1 MANRPENH
9 ITGDKSVRQISA
21 MLIPDEWTIS
31 IPDSDYGLDMLVE
44 VVQNNKTTGKF
55 FFIQAKGTS
64 MQSRNGEIS
73 YTMDVDRIKDYSEIK
88 LPVLFVYYSKAENKF
103 WGRWMNSIY
112 KTLTE
117 EQKGQKTVTLRFVS
131 WNEID
136 QNYLKSIGEEI
147 ALSITTR
154 VALHCEMLPEQFRR
168 FHHQVVTCARRFIG
182 NDISEDTRLAC
193 KTLTVCYAGELH
205 DGTCSLIDDYNRTVI
220 PISLEEKDFLYYPSL
235 KREECPCCFLKIIY
249 AIGIHSFE
257 FSSQSVDYVL
267 LFPDQGV
274 MGHICPAIRATFVMH
289 LPAEKMANVS
299 KLLQIAVLGGYG
311 EIVQSIIMC
320 AFTYAVKSEC
330 EISLYQK
337 LLSECIS
344 WTPVEESKGPLFYN
358 LANSMRTLDL
368 HESFSFYRQAAKS
381 EPDYKN
387 RFYWWQEVAGVLYL
401 MRHYKFAENFYRKA
415 RKLAPQLCREDINI
429 LIADCLVCQ
438 GRLENALKEEHI
450 YIEQR
455 EKISWGVKLKNYV
468 TGLMISQKICNF
480 DATAWFNQG
489 VRFSRCNK
497 HEDSFFAFLFA
508 WRLYDRDCE
517 ALTNAFIE
525 ALNSK
530 NNKVAAFILYALR
543 ESFPE
548 EGYKLLVKNLLINGI
563 PDEQTEALIGFFQ
576 EGGSL

>member
-31 IPDSDYGLDMLVE
+31 IPDSDYGLDILVE

-73 YTMDVDRIKDYSEIK
+73 YTMDIDRIKDYSEIK

-112 KTLTE
+112 KTLTK
-117 EQKGQKTVTLRFVS
+117 EQKVQKTVTLRFAS

-136 QNYLKSIGEEI
+136 QNYLKSIGDEI

-168 FHHQVVTCARRFIG
+168 FHHQVVTCARQFIG
-182 NDISEDTRLAC
+182 NDISDDTRLAC

-205 DGTCSLIDDYNRTVI
+205 DGTCSLIDDNNRTVI
-220 PISLEEKDFLYYPSL
+220 PISLEEKDFLYYPL
-235 KREECPCCFLKIIY
+235 LTREECPSCFLKIIY

-274 MGHICPAIRATFVMH
+274 MEHICPALRETFVMN

-299 KLLQIAVLGGYG
+299 KLLQMAALGGYG
-311 EIVQSIIMC
+311 EIVQSIIIL
-320 AFTYAVKSEC
+320 AFTHAVKSEC
-330 EISLYQK
+330 GISLYQK

-368 HESFSFYRQAAKS
+368 HESFSFYRQAVKR

-401 MRHYKFAENFYRKA
+401 MRRYKFAEIFYRKA
-415 RKLAPQLCREDINI
+415 RKLAPQSCREDINI

-438 GRLENALKEEHI
+438 GRLENALKEERI

-468 TGLMISQKICNF
+468 TGLMIQQQICNY
-480 DATAWFNQG
+480 DASYWFNQG
-489 VRFSRCNK
+489 VSSSHCNR
-497 HEDSFFAFLFA
+497 HEEAYHSFLFA
-508 WRLYDRDCE
+508 WRLCDGDYE
-517 ALTNAFIE
+517 ALTNAFLATVITKNSILV
-525 ALNSK
+525 ALIF
-530 NNKVAAFILYALR
+530 VALR
-543 ESFPE
+543 ELYPND
-548 EGYKLLVKNLLINGI
+548 GYKLLVSNIASASKM
-563 PDEQTEALIGFFQ
+563 
-576 EGGSL
+576 